1 MAAQQQAATAN
12 AAPGVA
18 APRSGSFSSTV
29 QGNASTSTSAP
40 MPDVTVRLRDA
51 RLGRIV
57 DTQVTDKTGMF
68 TFHNVDPGSYVVEI
82 MAADQST
89 VLAASPLLHMN
100 AGEAVSAVV
109 KLPFRIPPFAG
120 LLGANST
127 SSAAAVVAE
136 AAANSVLA
144 VTATGFVGGPTCPLQ

>member
-29 QGNASTSTSAP
+29 QGHALTSTNAP

-68 TFHNVDPGSYVVEI
+68 TLHHVDPGSYVVEI

-100 AGEAVSAVV
+100 AGDAVSAVV

-127 SSAAAVVAE
+127 SSAAAAVAE
-136 AAANSVLA
+136 AAANGVLA
-144 VTATGFVGGPTCPLQ
+144 VTATGLGGPTCPLQ